1 MKMPNTCRSTAECKH
16 ETKNAI
22 AHPEAWLADQS
33 ASDDTP
39 NTTARVGHAIKLQL
53 SAQCTA
59 VCSAQHIIPKI
70 PFTMCVT
77 GQKAIS
83 DGHKLSTMG
92 APEPPW
98 PPMAQMAKPAFTITG
113 INLSPS
119 SNNKRV
125 STDMACLPLTSICS
139 MRSVASNVRCT
150 FINRTNEQVRNRQVR
165 PKKSYNRA
173 MSMTAT
179 EAVEQVYRADWGR
192 ILAALISL
200 VGDFDLAEESA
211 QEAFSAAVD
220 QWRDAGVPDF
230 PRAWIIQTAKHK
242 AIDRI
247 RRKKRFEEKA
257 DLYLK
262 DGSIRTVEEPDYD
275 TSEIPDDRLRL
286 IFTCCHPALAA
297 ESQVALTLRTLCGL
311 ETEEIARAFLVPVPT
326 MAQRLVRAKH
336 KIRDAGIPYIVP
348 ETKDMPERLDAV
360 LTVIYLVFNEGYAAT
375 RGAPLLRDE
384 LCAEAIRLGR
394 LVRSLMEPQPP
405 TEATALLALMLLH
418 DARRD
423 ARVDDAGDLVV
434 LEEQDRSLW
443 NREQIAEA
451 MALVAEALR
460 GRPGVFAVQ
469 AAIAA
474 VHCRAARAEDTDWA
488 QIVSLYDVLQ
498 QLQPSPIVELNRAV
512 AVAMV
517 QGPRTG
523 LELIDG
529 LAASNDL
536 ENYHLLHA
544 ARADF
549 LRRLAVF
556 PEAAKSYHRALELA
570 TNESERRYL
579 QRRLKEVRGENNA
592 E

>member
-1 MKMPNTCRSTAECKH
+1 
-16 ETKNAI
+16 
-22 AHPEAWLADQS
+22 
-33 ASDDTP
+33 
-39 NTTARVGHAIKLQL
+39 
-53 SAQCTA
+53 
-59 VCSAQHIIPKI
+59 
-70 PFTMCVT
+70 
-77 GQKAIS
+77 
-83 DGHKLSTMG
+83 
-92 APEPPW
+92 
-98 PPMAQMAKPAFTITG
+98 
-113 INLSPS
+113 
-119 SNNKRV
+119 
-125 STDMACLPLTSICS
+125 
-139 MRSVASNVRCT
+139 
-150 FINRTNEQVRNRQVR
+150 
-165 PKKSYNRA
+165 
-173 MSMTAT
+173 MTAT

-192 ILAALISL
+192 IVAALISL
-200 VGDFDLAEESA
+200 VGDFDLAEEST

-247 RRKKRFEEKA
+247 RRKKRFEEKV

-262 DGSIRTVEEPDYD
+262 DGSTRTVEQPDYD

-375 RGAPLLRDE
+375 RGAPLMRGD
-384 LCAEAIRLGR
+384 LCAEAIRLVR
-394 LVRSLMEPQPP
+394 LVRSLMQPQPP
-405 TEATALLALMLLH
+405 PEATALLALMLLH
-418 DARRD
+418 DARHE

-443 NREQIAEA
+443 NRGQIS
-451 MALVAEALR
+451 EALPLVTDGLR
-460 GRPGVFAVQ
+460 GGPGVFAVQ

-488 QIVSLYDVLQ
+488 QIVNLYDMLQ
-498 QLQPSPIVELNRAV
+498 QLQPSPIVQLNRAV
-512 AVAMV
+512 AVAMA

-523 LELIDG
+523 LQLIDG

-536 ENYHLLHA
+536 EDYHLLHA

-549 LRRLAVF
+549 LRRMADF
-556 PEAAKSYHRALELA
+556 PEAEKSYQRALELA

-579 QRRLKEVRGENNA
+579 QRRLKEVRGQESGA
-592 E
+592 